1 MLSKNSLHLF
11 QYIKRHI
18 DLPTESPNSH
28 WMNDKGKESTPVSR
42 QPKLADGVEPSREI
56 DLRDLVGDQR
66 EVTIIHDG
74 HRYRLRITAT
84 NKLILT
90 K

>member
-1 MLSKNSLHLF
+1 
-11 QYIKRHI
+11 
-18 DLPTESPNSH
+18 
-28 WMNDKGKESTPVSR
+28 MNDKGKESAHTSLR
-42 QPKLADGVEPSREI
+42 QKSTDSVTPSREI